1 VEQSIPS
8 IEKQLADLR
17 AEVLSFQQDLGG
29 DAASGIQPPVTEAMH
44 NANPTKAVPL
54 TMPAASGAAAE
65 RQPKV
70 SFANSTT
77 IRPEARIAR
86 TLPAASNGLPDTPVA
101 MARTDGAVG
110 QGQKAVV
117 RHSPLQF
124 GKPGVH
130 FQRVDRTLTSKKQ
143 GGKGKPQVHF
153 AKVVK
158 APVVRGRA
166 YIPSG
171 EEALAMALKQAAM
184 AAARM
189 NGEAYEPG
197 SEEEDGS
204 AVNYPGEL
212 A

>member
-1 VEQSIPS
+1 
-8 IEKQLADLR
+8 
-17 AEVLSFQQDLGG
+17 VLSFQQDLGG
-29 DAASGIQPPVTEAMH
+29 DAASGIQPPVRQPVH
-44 NANPTKAVPL
+44 NSNPTKVVPL
-54 TMPAASGAAAE
+54 TVQAASEPAAE

-70 SFANSTT
+70 SFAKDTT
-77 IRPEARIAR
+77 IRPEARIPR
-86 TLPAASNGLPDTPVA
+86 TLPAASVGLPDTPGVNGLTQ
-101 MARTDGAVG
+101 ARTDGAAG
-110 QGQKAVV
+110 KAVV
-117 RHSPLQF
+117 RREF

-158 APVVRGRA
+158 TPVVRGRA

-171 EEALAMALKQAAM
+171 DEALAMALKQAAI
-184 AAARM
+184 AAAKM
-189 NGEAYEPG
+189 NGEAYEAG

-212 A
+212 ALQKI

>member
-1 VEQSIPS
+1 
-8 IEKQLADLR
+8 
-17 AEVLSFQQDLGG
+17 
-29 DAASGIQPPVTEAMH
+29 MH
-44 NANPTKAVPL
+44 NSNPTKVVPL
-54 TMPAASGAAAE
+54 TVPAASGAAAE

-70 SFANSTT
+70 SFANGTT
-77 IRPEARIAR
+77 FRPEARIPR
-86 TLPAASNGLPDTPVA
+86 TLPAASIGLPDTPGANEVIQ
-101 MARTDGAVG
+101 ARTDAVP
-110 QGQKAVV
+110 GQKPVV
-117 RHSPLQF
+117 RRSPLEF

-130 FQRVDRTLTSKKQ
+130 FQRVDRTPTSKKQ

-171 EEALAMALKQAAM
+171 DEALAMALKQAAM
-184 AAARM
+184 AAAKM
-189 NGEAYEPG
+189 NGEAYEPR